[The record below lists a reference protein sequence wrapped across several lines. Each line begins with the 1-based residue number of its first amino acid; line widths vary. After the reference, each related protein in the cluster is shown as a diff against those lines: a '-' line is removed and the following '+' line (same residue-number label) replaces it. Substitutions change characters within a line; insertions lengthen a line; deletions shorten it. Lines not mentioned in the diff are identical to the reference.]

1 MANGSLTSTTKGED
15 KIREKMVREDKVS
28 CIVALPDKLFFTTG
42 ISASIWFF
50 DNNKKNKGKFL
61 MIDAQELGQLV
72 EGSKKTKEI
81 KNDDLNKLVDIY
93 EKFENNEE
101 IDIPGLAKSIGIKEL
116 EDNNFLLSPGRYIT
130 INEENKKDP
139 EEIKKE
145 LNQAIE
151 ELLKLMDESKELEEE
166 VIEAIKKIK

>member
-1 MANGSLTSTTKGED
+1 
-15 KIREKMVREDKVS
+15 
-28 CIVALPDKLFFTTG
+28 
-42 ISASIWFF
+42 
-50 DNNKKNKGKFL
+50 

-72 EGSKKTKEI
+72 EGSKTTKEI

-93 EKFENNEE
+93 KRFQNQED

-166 VIEAIKKIK
+166 VKEAIKKINKN